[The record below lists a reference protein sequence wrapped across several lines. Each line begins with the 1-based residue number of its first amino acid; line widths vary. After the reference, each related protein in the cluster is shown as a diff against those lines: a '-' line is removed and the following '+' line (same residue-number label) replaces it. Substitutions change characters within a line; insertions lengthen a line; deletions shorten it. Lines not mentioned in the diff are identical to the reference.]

1 MKETIYVKYN
11 RTRKPLFQIR
21 TSIIEEN
28 GKLWVEKTALIP
40 DAKAHL
46 CSLSKKQTALERHFT
61 NLKPVRTEL
70 SEDGG
75 TVRFPFIQGETLAE
89 ILGRKIQNG
98 MAPVKE
104 IQSTMEQLFA
114 VPQEAMVPFTATPE
128 FEDVF
133 GKMPELSGL
142 SYPCLLYTSRVACE
156 TAVTTGLVLV
166 MGEITT
172 KAYVDIQKIVRETV
186 RERCV

>member
-98 MAPVKE
+98 MAPVSYTHLDVYKR
-104 IQSTMEQLFA
+104 QGSA
-114 VPQEAMVPFTATPE
+114 VGETGQGRY
-128 FEDVF
+128 FE
-133 GKMPELSGL
+133 
-142 SYPCLLYTSRVACE
+142 
-156 TAVTTGLVLV
+156 
-166 MGEITT
+166 
-172 KAYVDIQKIVRETV
+172 KIFIDDRKGCVRGV
-186 RERCV
+186 

>member
-61 NLKPVRTEL
+61 NPLC
-70 SEDGG
+70 
-75 TVRFPFIQGETLAE
+75 
-89 ILGRKIQNG
+89 
-98 MAPVKE
+98 VKE
-104 IQSTMEQLFA
+104 
-114 VPQEAMVPFTATPE
+114 
-128 FEDVF
+128 
-133 GKMPELSGL
+133 
-142 SYPCLLYTSRVACE
+142 
-156 TAVTTGLVLV
+156 
-166 MGEITT
+166 
-172 KAYVDIQKIVRETV
+172 
-186 RERCV
+186 